1 MLEFCAKLMIG
12 YLAGSLV
19 GSLVLGRIRGTD
31 IRQLGSGNA
40 GGTNALRTQGK
51 GFALVVMIIDVFKV
65 VVPIVWLSDAALPGI
80 GIDAGVSR
88 ETIAV
93 GIATG
98 AVLGHVWPLY
108 FGLRGGKGMATLLGA
123 YGAIEPWLLLA
134 VVLSWVPILLLRG
147 YVGLA
152 TICATALAPVWL
164 AATGQA
170 GRPLFW
176 FAVLMA
182 GFVAWTHRGN
192 IARMRAGTESRMF
205 AGRRRSSDAAGP
217 RQ

>member
-1 MLEFCAKLMIG
+1 MLELCAKLLIG

-31 IRQLGSGNA
+31 IRKLGSGNA

-51 GFALVVMIIDVFKV
+51 GFALAVMIIDIAKV
-65 VVPIVWLSDAALPGI
+65 VVPILWLGDAALPWI
-80 GIDAGVSR
+80 GVDSEVSR

-93 GIATG
+93 GIAAG
-98 AVLGHVWPLY
+98 AVLGHVWPVY

-123 YGAIEPWLLLA
+123 YGAIEPWLLVA
-134 VVLSWVPILLLRG
+134 VVLSWVPVFLLRR

-152 TICATALAPVWL
+152 TILATALAPVWL
-164 AATGQA
+164 ALAGQA

-176 FAVLMA
+176 FALCMA

-192 IARMRAGTESRMF
+192 IARMRAGTESRMR
-205 AGRRRSSDAAGP
+205 ADRSPPPGP
-217 RQ
+217 QR